1 MKPLAVTGLL
11 VALSVSAC
19 TASGGRDTATP
30 PVPQGPSDIQAEV
43 VERHARQ
50 FDEDVPER
58 PAGSQEE
65 FAASAYLIAHL
76 QQAGY
81 VARLEPV
88 PVADLVRSTD
98 VIAVPP
104 GTQDP
109 VAVVAIGYDTGADDG
124 GDNSHGPALGLFLE
138 LARASLVADPDSSIW
153 FAALGA
159 QQVPGEGA
167 FSGSKVLLRYLTEEG
182 VDPLIILLQ
191 PADAP
196 LVVAGPP
203 AVVGGFMGRTAD
215 ATERADAEEFLGRD
229 YDDLM
234 VLRGE
239 VNSASDDLLGLLR
252 ELDG

>member
-1 MKPLAVTGLL
+1 MKALAVTGLL
-11 VALSVSAC
+11 VALIASAC
-19 TASGGRDTATP
+19 MSSDGRDTATP
-30 PVPQGPSDIQAEV
+30 PVPQGPPEIQADV

-50 FDEDVPER
+50 FDQDLPER

-81 VARLEPV
+81 IARLEPV

-104 GTQDP
+104 GTRDP
-109 VAVVAIGYDTGADDG
+109 VAVVAIGYDTGA
-124 GDNSHGPALGLFLE
+124 GDASHGPALGLFLE
-138 LARASLVADPDSSIW
+138 LARASLVVDPDSSIW

-159 QQVPGEGA
+159 QQVQGEGA

-182 VDPLIILLQ
+182 ADPLIILLQ
-191 PADAP
+191 PADSP
-196 LVVAGPP
+196 LLVTGPAEVA
-203 AVVGGFMGRTAD
+203 GGFMGRAAD
-215 ATERADAEEFLGRD
+215 ATDRADAEELLGRD

-234 VLRGE
+234 VLRGD
-239 VNSASDDLLGLLR
+239 VNSAGDALLGLLR